1 MQKVTRQDVLYLK
14 RAIQIAKRGIGKV
27 SPNPIVGAVL
37 VKNRKIIGEGAHLR
51 FGGPHAEVN
60 TILNAKKKD
69 LAGATLYVSLEPC
82 AHQGKTPPC
91 TALILKKN
99 IRRVVIGARDPNPVV
114 SGRGVRILRQRG
126 VKVLT
131 GVLEK
136 EASELNKGYNRWIR
150 TKKPYVIV
158 KVAQSLDG
166 KIATRTG
173 QSRWISGEAAR
184 QFGHELRAASGA
196 ILIGVNTV
204 LRDNPRLDVRHVAI
218 AAQPVKVVL
227 DSALRIRPTSRLF
240 SPRSTAPVIL
250 AVTQKAPK
258 SKFRVFKGKA
268 EIWVMREKNGR
279 VDLKQVLER
288 LGRRGIC
295 QVLIEGG
302 GEVIGDAFSN
312 RIVNEVYF
320 LIAPLVIGGRQ
331 AVGSVGGSGIR
342 KLSDAYRF
350 KKIEAQKIGDD
361 ILIHG
366 EF

>member
-1 MQKVTRQDVLYLK
+1 MTPQDVLFME

-37 VKNRKIIGEGAHLR
+37 VKSHKIIGEGAHLR

-60 TILNAKKKD
+60 AILNAKKKD

-91 TALILKKN
+91 ADLILKKN
-99 IRRVVIGARDPNPVV
+99 IRRVVIGARDPNPAV
-114 SGRGVRILRQRG
+114 SGRGVRILKQRG

-131 GVLEK
+131 GVLER

-150 TKKPYVIV
+150 TKRPYVIV
-158 KVAQSLDG
+158 KAAQSLDG

-184 QFGHELRAASGA
+184 QLGHELRAASGA
-196 ILIGVNTV
+196 ILVGVNTV
-204 LRDNPRLDVRHVAI
+204 LRDNPRLDVRHAAN

-227 DSALRIRPTSRLF
+227 DSALRIRPASRLF
-240 SPRSTAPVIL
+240 SSRVKTPVIL
-250 AVTQKAPK
+250 AVTKKAPK
-258 SKFRVFKGKA
+258 SKFKRFRGKA

-302 GEVIGDAFSN
+302 GEVIGDAFLR

-350 KKIEAQKIGDD
+350 KKIEVQKIGEDV
-361 ILIHG
+361 LIHG
-366 EF
+366 EL

>member
-1 MQKVTRQDVLYLK
+1 
-14 RAIQIAKRGIGKV
+14 
-27 SPNPIVGAVL
+27 
-37 VKNRKIIGEGAHLR
+37 
-51 FGGPHAEVN
+51 
-60 TILNAKKKD
+60 
-69 LAGATLYVSLEPC
+69 
-82 AHQGKTPPC
+82 
-91 TALILKKN
+91 
-99 IRRVVIGARDPNPVV
+99 
-114 SGRGVRILRQRG
+114 VRILRQRG